1 MDETTALVYISFMAG
16 LLFQM
21 SGIPAWGAR
30 QVERGS
36 YAFARW
42 IVGVAFAWRERR
54 EARHLGYYALRDK
67 TRN

>member
-54 EARHLGYYALRDK
+54 EARH
-67 TRN
+67 